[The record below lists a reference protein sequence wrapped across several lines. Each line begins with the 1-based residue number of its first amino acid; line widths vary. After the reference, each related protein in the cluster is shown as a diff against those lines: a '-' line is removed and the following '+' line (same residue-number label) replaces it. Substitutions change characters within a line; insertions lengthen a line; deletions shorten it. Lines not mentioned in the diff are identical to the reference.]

1 MNFLINREDDLAVR
15 ICAFL
20 AAYYGEEPIPLS
32 VIAKELYISRAFT
45 SKIVHQLVKN
55 EILGSVQG
63 RYGGVFL
70 KKDPR
75 KTSVYAIL
83 EALNFRMAINE
94 CLIRPAVCPFNED
107 CKIHNFFAE
116 QQKIL
121 IENFQNTMIID
132 LAFNKRSLKKSNKR
146 KEVV

>member
-1 MNFLINREDDLAVR
+1 MNFLINREYDLAVR

-20 AAYYGEEPIPLS
+20 AAYYGDEPVPLS
-32 VIAKELYISRAFT
+32 IVSKQLFISRPFT

-55 EILGSVQG
+55 DILGSAQG

-70 KKDPR
+70 KQDPH
-75 KTSVYAIL
+75 KTSVYTIL
-83 EALNFRMAINE
+83 EALNFKMAINE
-94 CLIRPAVCPFNED
+94 CLVKPAICPFNED

-121 IENFQNTMIID
+121 IENFQNKMIID
-132 LAFNKRSLKKSNKR
+132 LAFNKRSLEKLNKR

>member
-1 MNFLINREDDLAVR
+1 
-15 ICAFL
+15 
-20 AAYYGEEPIPLS
+20 
-32 VIAKELYISRAFT
+32 
-45 SKIVHQLVKN
+45 LVKN

-70 KKDPR
+70 KQDPR

-83 EALNFRMAINE
+83 EALNFKMAINE
-94 CLIRPAVCPFNED
+94 CLVKPAICPFNED

-116 QQKIL
+116 QQQIL
-121 IENFQNTMIID
+121 IKNFQNKMIIE
-132 LAFNKRSLKKSNKR
+132 LAFNKHNLKSLSKR